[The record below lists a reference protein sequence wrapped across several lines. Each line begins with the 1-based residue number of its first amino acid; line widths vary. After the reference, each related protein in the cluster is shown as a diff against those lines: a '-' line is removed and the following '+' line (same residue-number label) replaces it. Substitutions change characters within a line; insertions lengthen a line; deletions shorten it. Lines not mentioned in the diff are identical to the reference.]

1 MLKYDNGIQDK
12 RFVSGKEMFSH
23 TRNKETVSSLLYRYR
38 KRNAIAR
45 VRKNVYLP
53 TNPGDGY
60 VDENKFEIGCNAV
73 PDAYISYHSAME
85 YYGWQNQVFNRI
97 YLSAPR
103 RFRPFE
109 FDFVEYMYAPDKFRE
124 GIVCPHPDKKVYVTD
139 TERTI
144 IDCADRLD
152 LAGGYEEYVYNL
164 DFVGEADEEKLL
176 HYLSLYGKQA
186 LYQRAGFILSLF
198 KEKMKLSDRF
208 FKICKEGAGKSTRYL
223 TNKGESDT
231 YVPEWKICVPRYLM
245 ELTR

>member
-12 RFVSGKEMFSH
+12 RFVSGKEMFSD

-53 TNPGDGY
+53 TNPQDGY

-73 PDAYISYHSAME
+73 PDTYISYHSAME

-124 GIVCPHPDKKVYVTD
+124 GVIRPHPERKVYVTD
-139 TERTI
+139 PERTV
-144 IDCADRLD
+144 IDCANRLD
-152 LAGGYEEYVYNL
+152 LAGGYEEFIYNL
-164 DFVGEADEEKLL
+164 DFIREADEEKLL
-176 HYLSLYGKQA
+176 YYLFLYNKQA
-186 LYQRAGFILSLF
+186 LYQRTGFILSLF
-198 KEKMKLSDRF
+198 KEKMNLSEGF
-208 FKICKEGAGKSTRYL
+208 FGVCREGAGKSTRYL
-223 TNKGESDT
+223 TDKEESGT
-231 YVPEWKICVPRYLM
+231 YVPQWKICVPRYL
-245 ELTR
+245 LTLIP